1 MKKLIPVLLLTAL
14 LLSAC
19 GTRTKTADFNI
30 ISATDIHYI
39 SPTLHDDG
47 EYFTRLINS
56 ADGSIT
62 AKWEKEEPM
71 MGCYLFSIRSEFGQ
85 NYNYRSN
92 EKNTN
97 K

>member
-1 MKKLIPVLLLTAL
+1 MKKFLPILLLTAL

-47 EYFTRLINS
+47 GVFHAPY
-56 ADGSIT
+56 
-62 AKWEKEEPM
+62 
-71 MGCYLFSIRSEFGQ
+71 
-85 NYNYRSN
+85 
-92 EKNTN
+92 
-97 K
+97 

>member
-1 MKKLIPVLLLTAL
+1 MT
-14 LLSAC
+14 
-19 GTRTKTADFNI
+19 
-30 ISATDIHYI
+30 
-39 SPTLHDDG
+39 G

-85 NYNYRSN
+85 NYNYWSN
-92 EKNTN
+92 EKIPIN
-97 K
+97 KI